1 MVTCYNN
8 NITLEV
14 GASPTPSTSSPQSAT
29 DDTAT
34 AWWQAVDNFT
44 VTVDPRQGKPLYFV
58 FANDTSANNATD
70 IIILK

>member
-1 MVTCYNN
+1 MVTCDN
-8 NITLEV
+8 NIALEV
-14 GASPTPSTSSPQSAT
+14 GTSPTPSPSPPQSAT
-29 DDTAT
+29 DDTTT
-34 AWWQAVDNFT
+34 AWWQAGDNFT